1 MSNTRTLAKAAA
13 LELIQNGQRPT
24 AELVRQAIGQGS
36 QQTILHAL
44 DEFWLEIGERLR
56 EPRLPEA
63 LVEPMTALWRNARE
77 TARGQWQLER
87 ATLGAEVSSLQQR
100 LDTLS
105 TALAALTAE
114 RDRLSAAQTVGEQ
127 RIAEQGVQV
136 RSLEEACDTLKAALT
151 RHRDETGTLRAAIQA
166 EREGRERDQAAWLRQ
181 IDQARQALKDAN
193 AERMTLEQRLGNARD
208 VLAQVRLTLAERE
221 QRIVDLMAQIGRAE
235 EEGRALQ
242 ERAQQLT
249 ADVQA
254 AERQRKR
261 GESARQVLVDALQM
275 ARQEA
280 GAVKA
285 ASETIALDRDR
296 LSTETIR
303 LREELAAARAA
314 QRSLE
319 DALRLALS
327 RPVRR
332 KQTR

>member
-63 LVEPMTALWRNARE
+63 LVEPMTALWRNAME

-87 ATLGAEVSSLQQR
+87 ATLGEEVSSLQQR

-221 QRIVDLMAQIGRAE
+221 QRIADLMAQIGRAE

-254 AERQRKR
+254 AERERER

-296 LSTETIR
+296 LCTETIR